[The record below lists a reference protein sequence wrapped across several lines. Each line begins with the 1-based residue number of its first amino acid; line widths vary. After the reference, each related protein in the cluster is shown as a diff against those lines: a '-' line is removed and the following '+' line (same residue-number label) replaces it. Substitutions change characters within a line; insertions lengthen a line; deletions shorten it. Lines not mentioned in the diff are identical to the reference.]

1 LGVFTLIS
9 ASFFALVESDTK
21 KVVALSTLS
30 QLGLIFIAL
39 SLGGLFICLF
49 HLLIHAFSKANL
61 FLIIGNLI
69 HSRFS
74 EQDIR
79 FINKRERAT
88 TFYFII
94 FVRIMSLSGVLFIS
108 GFFSKDFILINEPY
122 FSNSII
128 EFIIS
133 IYIVSLTL
141 AYCYK
146 LIAGLTKKTSVAPLG
161 HVIGNIIS
169 LYPSFFLRR
178 LRILRGYF
186 FSINFFL
193 LKLGSN
199 FTRGI
204 N

>member
-94 FVRIMSLSGVLFIS
+94 FVRIMSLSGVVFIS
-108 GFFSKDFILINEPY
+108 VFFSKFFILIKEP
-122 FSNSII
+122 
-128 EFIIS
+128 
-133 IYIVSLTL
+133 
-141 AYCYK
+141 
-146 LIAGLTKKTSVAPLG
+146 
-161 HVIGNIIS
+161 
-169 LYPSFFLRR
+169 
-178 LRILRGYF
+178 
-186 FSINFFL
+186 
-193 LKLGSN
+193 
-199 FTRGI
+199 
-204 N
+204 

>member
-146 LIAGLTKKTSVAPLG
+146 LIVGLTKKNFCRSTRTC
-161 HVIGNIIS
+161 NRKYNKS
-169 LYPSFFLRR
+169 LSIFFFKKIKNFKR
-178 LRILRGYF
+178 LF
-186 FSINFFL
+186 FFN
-193 LKLGSN
+193 
-199 FTRGI
+199 
-204 N
+204 